1 MDIGILSFQT
11 GYSVDPAVLA
21 KRAEELGF
29 ESYFVPNLPIVPVN
43 TPSRDADYADGATY
57 SKTLGP
63 AGDVP
68 QDKIVDTSAVVDP
81 FVALA
86 RASAVTKTIKL
97 GTGVCLV
104 PEHNPLLLAKQ
115 VATLDHL
122 SGGRFI
128 FGIGSGGLKEQSEIM
143 GSDFPHRW
151 TQTRD
156 AVLAMKE
163 LWTKEESE
171 YHGTYYD
178 FPPVRSFP
186 KPAQKPH
193 PPIFL
198 GGTARNALKRVVEYG
213 DGWMPARAATILA
226 TENQDFVDKRE
237 IERGRETLNDLAQ
250 KAGRD
255 PASIQIHAFGGP
267 GQYRNRQAIKDLEQA
282 GADRVTIWLEYS
294 GGNGALKEIEELA
307 RQLLV

>member
-63 AGDVP
+63 ASNVP

-143 GSDFPHRW
+143 GIRLS
-151 TQTRD
+151 
-156 AVLAMKE
+156 
-163 LWTKEESE
+163 
-171 YHGTYYD
+171 
-178 FPPVRSFP
+178 PPVDPDSGRSAGHEGTLGQGRVRIPRDLLRLPSGEIFP
-186 KPAQKPH
+186 
-193 PPIFL
+193 
-198 GGTARNALKRVVEYG
+198 
-213 DGWMPARAATILA
+213 
-226 TENQDFVDKRE
+226 
-237 IERGRETLNDLAQ
+237 
-250 KAGRD
+250 
-255 PASIQIHAFGGP
+255 
-267 GQYRNRQAIKDLEQA
+267 QA
-282 GADRVTIWLEYS
+282 GPKAAPADIS
-294 GGNGALKEIEELA
+294 GRHGA
-307 RQLLV
+307 QCP